1 MPKRPETI
9 LKANNAALLILGF
22 TGLFIA
28 VSLLFLELTG
38 CLELLMS
45 LISNLYRLWGDVI
58 CLFQNLTL
66 E

>member
-1 MPKRPETI
+1 MYHEQKDKAKIMPKRHESI

-45 LISNLYRLWGDVI
+45 L
-58 CLFQNLTL
+58 F
-66 E
+66 